1 MREVNNFTVIGGG
14 TAGCIA
20 ALCLKQAYPQKDVM
34 IIESPTTG
42 IIGVGESST
51 EHWGQFCR
59 FVGINQLA
67 PIFEANATFKVG
79 VKFSKW
85 GETDFM
91 HSITD
96 PMDAVRGTHF
106 KHYASVISRNKPKD
120 WLQTPRTWQ
129 NKFHLSHFNQVNESA
144 SQQYHFDTHAL
155 NRFLHHECNKRD
167 IKVWTDDLKDAILD
181 EDGYMAAV
189 TSDTVE
195 YRGDFFIDCTGF
207 SRMFVGK
214 KYGVNWK
221 SYADYFP
228 VNSAISFT
236 TGEMEEYPKFTKA
249 TARKNGWNWQI
260 PTQTRTGNGYVY
272 SDKFTSKDEA
282 HREMEE
288 AYGESLEIAKEF
300 KFEPGRLEKAWVK
313 NCYAVG
319 LSQSFVEPLEATSI
333 GSSIQAMFCF
343 LNYFPSWSAEECNKT
358 INLIYENIAEY
369 VQSHYLTK
377 RIDTKFWES
386 VRYDLK
392 LLPGLAE
399 NLEKWKNRLPNT
411 LDADCPWAM
420 FRGVN
425 YIPILY
431 GLDWFDTHV
440 IKREYINQNYSGIEG
455 WLDGYR
461 EYESNESLWIGHK
474 QLLNMLL
481 TNTD

>member
-1 MREVNNFTVIGGG
+1 
-14 TAGCIA
+14 
-20 ALCLKQAYPQKDVM
+20 
-34 IIESPTTG
+34 
-42 IIGVGESST
+42 
-51 EHWGQFCR
+51 
-59 FVGINQLA
+59 
-67 PIFEANATFKVG
+67 
-79 VKFSKW
+79 
-85 GETDFM
+85 M

-96 PMDAVRGTHF
+96 PMDAARGTHF

-249 TARKNGWNWQI
+249 TARKMDGIGRFQLKLGLE
-260 PTQTRTGNGYVY
+260 TGMFTRINSPLRTR
-272 SDKFTSKDEA
+272 

-343 LNYFPSWSAEECNKT
+343 S
-358 INLIYENIAEY
+358 
-369 VQSHYLTK
+369 
-377 RIDTKFWES
+377 
-386 VRYDLK
+386 
-392 LLPGLAE
+392 
-399 NLEKWKNRLPNT
+399 
-411 LDADCPWAM
+411 
-420 FRGVN
+420 
-425 YIPILY
+425 
-431 GLDWFDTHV
+431 
-440 IKREYINQNYSGIEG
+440 
-455 WLDGYR
+455 
-461 EYESNESLWIGHK
+461 
-474 QLLNMLL
+474 
-481 TNTD
+481 